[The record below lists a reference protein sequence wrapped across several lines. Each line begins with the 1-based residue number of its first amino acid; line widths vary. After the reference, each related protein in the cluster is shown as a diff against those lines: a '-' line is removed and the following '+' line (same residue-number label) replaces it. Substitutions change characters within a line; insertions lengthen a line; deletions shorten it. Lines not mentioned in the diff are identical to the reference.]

1 MKHSLIMGLDQK
13 VHPYAVQIVSEP
25 RTKKRICCSF
35 GGRVRS
41 WGRTKRA
48 IVVGQK
54 GGLLVSLYGTPAPS
68 HSMRSLVWSKSCK
81 QSHLRL
87 ALGCNDLREWSRGW
101 NKRMSS
107 LLNMGRGRRKKEWS
121 SLPKGS
127 VKNARSRQ
135 TDCLLLFGCQQ

>member
-1 MKHSLIMGLDQK
+1 MRRSLILGLDQK

-35 GGRVRS
+35 GGRVKS

-48 IVVGQK
+48 IVVRQK

-87 ALGCNDLREWSRGW
+87 ALGCNDLREWSRVGI
-101 NKRMSS
+101 
-107 LLNMGRGRRKKEWS
+107 
-121 SLPKGS
+121 KGCP
-127 VKNARSRQ
+127 A
-135 TDCLLLFGCQQ
+135 F